1 MKWLGLG
8 RESLNSENMKAKA
21 GSDQLIVFIAEENV
35 SSLLKRTWIYL
46 TLNTG
51 RRSDVLLLL
60 LLLLKPVRPS
70 KGLVKLGTREGS
82 RALSAIQGNQGEGR
96 PHTKTM

>member
-1 MKWLGLG
+1 M
-8 RESLNSENMKAKA
+8 EAKA
-21 GSDQLIVFIAEENV
+21 GSDRLIVFIAEENV

-51 RRSDVLLLL
+51 RRSDVLL